1 MLRTDFTEKRRHA
14 RQTPSCPARD
24 KGRRTARAPGA
35 PGPARARRE
44 VTAAALARGPA
55 GSPRE
60 PPVARA
66 LSSAS
71 GLSPARRD
79 MGGGGE
85 ASGGPRSAGTSSLQQ
100 LGQPACD
107 ATMSPPINDAH
118 VLEASAPTG
127 SSRRQG
133 TPAAPSPRRAPAVPP
148 WPGPGCSRRAA
159 RTVRPRRTRSSTG
172 RPHSGRNTQLGCCP
186 PGKDAVPD
194 QRPRRPPSA
203 EPQNLSCENPLAH
216 KTAILQCG
224 GSHRLFQC

>member
-24 KGRRTARAPGA
+24 KGRGRGTARAPGA

-71 GLSPARRD
+71 GLSPTRRD
-79 MGGGGE
+79 VGGGGE

-118 VLEASAPTG
+118 MLEASAPTG

-148 WPGPGCSRRAA
+148 TGPGCPPVAGPWVFPPGCPGCTSTVHAEQHGTSPFRQKHPA
-159 RTVRPRRTRSSTG
+159 RLPPAGQGRRPR
-172 RPHSGRNTQLGCCP
+172 PAATQTSVCR
-186 PGKDAVPD
+186 A
-194 QRPRRPPSA
+194 S
-203 EPQNLSCENPLAH
+203 EPVL
-216 KTAILQCG
+216 
-224 GSHRLFQC
+224 